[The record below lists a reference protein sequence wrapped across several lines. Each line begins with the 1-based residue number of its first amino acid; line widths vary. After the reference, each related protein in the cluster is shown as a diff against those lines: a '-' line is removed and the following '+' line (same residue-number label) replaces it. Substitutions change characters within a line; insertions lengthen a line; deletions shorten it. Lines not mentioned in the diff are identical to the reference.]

1 MEAFSDGV
9 FAIAITLLV
18 LELAVPLVGDAQLLP
33 AILERWPSYLA
44 YLVSF
49 ATIGAIWIG
58 HVTMAEYL
66 AAVSPGFLRL
76 NLVLLLFVALLPFPT
91 RLLAENLTSTDNERV
106 AVTVYG
112 AVLWIIALVLSALWR
127 YALKDGLIRSDR
139 GSAEIRLL
147 TRRLTPGRRLLPRRH
162 RGGPVLPDDRGLR
175 LPPDRHRPAG
185 AAQALPSNVWH
196 LVVSPFARVVAGWRA
211 DRLDA
216 ASLCSSMEEQ
226 LRPKQTVGGSS
237 PSRGTVSF
245 CL

>member
-106 AVTVYG
+106 AVTIYG

-139 GSAEIRLL
+139 RSAEIRLL
-147 TRRLTPGRRLLPRRH
+147 TRRLTPGVAFYLVVIVVGLFFPTIAVVGYLLIAIGLLVPPRH
-162 RGGPVLPDDRGLR
+162 A
-175 LPPDRHRPAG
+175 RPA
-185 AAQALPSNVWH
+185 PSA
-196 LVVSPFARVVAGWRA
+196 SP
-211 DRLDA
+211 
-216 ASLCSSMEEQ
+216 
-226 LRPKQTVGGSS
+226 
-237 PSRGTVSF
+237 
-245 CL
+245 